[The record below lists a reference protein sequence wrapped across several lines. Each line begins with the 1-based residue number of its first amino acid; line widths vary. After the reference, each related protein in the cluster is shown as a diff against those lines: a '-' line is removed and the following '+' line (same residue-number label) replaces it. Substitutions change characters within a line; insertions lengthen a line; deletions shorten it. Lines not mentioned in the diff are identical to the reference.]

1 MPLYY
6 SMTLPRFCQTTVY
19 RIIIMNGGSEEY
31 ERVKGTYY
39 ATEVNTEK
47 KYAMNR

>member
-1 MPLYY
+1 
-6 SMTLPRFCQTTVY
+6 MTLPRFCQTTVY
-19 RIIIMNGGSEEY
+19 RIIVMNGGSEEY